1 MANNTSKVFIDIITE
16 FTGTKSVKQAESSFN
31 KLAKSIAG
39 VVSVAAIERFSRESV
54 KAFLADDAAAKQLEK
69 TLTNLG
75 VYFDAGVLSSYIQ
88 GLQDTTGVLDD
99 QLRPAFQSLA
109 VATGDYTKAQDLL
122 NTALDVSQATG
133 KSLSSVSTA
142 LSRAYLGNYT
152 AVSRLGAGISK
163 AEIAA
168 GDFNAIQE
176 KLNKNFGGSALAAAD
191 TYAGQLRIIKAAFTD
206 VQETIGE
213 GLVDAFTTLIGPDG
227 SATQFAQSLK
237 DSSLYIADIIRGL
250 GVVASKLKPIESF
263 FQRFTGAG
271 TVQNIPVLGSWL
283 TILNDIGKKQRE
295 LSASFMGASPEP
307 AQIGYAKLAQD
318 KKNLALAKKLAA
330 EEKKKADA
338 AKKTAKAAAD
348 KLKSEK
354 ANALLNA
361 AAKVLDI
368 DQAQIL
374 AALSRDLSEDEKNRL
389 KLQRALL
396 NENEEAAGRL
406 AQTILA
412 SQTAA
417 LLVQKADPFGGW
429 NDSLQAVL
437 DGLEKMIRDLA
448 KLGAPKV
455 LPTSGELQLALDA
468 SNAMLDLENDE
479 WDKLLKDTEDARK
492 ELDKANALAEELR
505 KKMMDSGLISGPTT
519 EENLFPYID
528 DFLSR
533 NRGTGQYGTSF
544 QNAVI
549 NVMLDPNTLTG
560 AVTKGQQDTT
570 ASGIVV
576 GTSRINKLGGGF

>member
-16 FTGTKSVKQAESSFN
+16 FTGTKSVKQAETSFN
-31 KLAKSIAG
+31 RLAKSIAS

-75 VYFDAGVLSSYIQ
+75 IYFDSGVLSNYIQ
-88 GLQDTTGVLDD
+88 GLQDATGVLDD
-99 QLRPAFQSLA
+99 QLRPAFQTLA

-142 LSRAYLGNYT
+142 LSRAYLGNFT

-191 TYAGQLRIIKAAFTD
+191 TYAGQLRIIKAAFKD
-206 VQETIGE
+206 VQETIGK

-237 DSSLYIADIIRGL
+237 DASLYIADIIRGL
-250 GVVASKLKPIESF
+250 GIVASKLKPIESF
-263 FQRFTGAG
+263 FQKFTGASA
-271 TVQNIPVLGSWL
+271 VQNIPVLGSWL

-338 AKKTAKAAAD
+338 AKKAAKAAQD
-348 KLKSEK
+348 KLKAEK
-354 ANALLNA
+354 AAAVLNA

-374 AALSRDLSEDEKNRL
+374 AALTNDISQADKDRL
-389 KLQRALL
+389 LLQQALL
-396 NENEEAAGRL
+396 NENAD
-406 AQTILA
+406 
-412 SQTAA
+412 AA
-417 LLVQKADPFGGW
+417 LKLSQKIITTQLNAVALGALNPLSGW
-429 NDSLQAVL
+429 NQNIGEVIESLINLQR
-437 DGLEKMIRDLA
+437 ELA
-448 KLGAPKV
+448 KVGEVALTGGQLLAADFAEVIVDLNDPSFDIADAETKAF
-455 LPTSGELQLALDA
+455 LAGLKALSSGSVA
-468 SNAMLDLENDE
+468 SN
-479 WDKLLKDTEDARK
+479 T
-492 ELDKANALAEELR
+492 
-505 KKMMDSGLISGPTT
+505 GPS
-519 EENLFPYID
+519 YVD
-528 DFLSR
+528 DFTRR
-533 NRGTGQYGTSF
+533 NQSTGRYSDNAF

-549 NVMLDPNTLTG
+549 NVMLDANTLTG
-560 AVTKGQQDTT
+560 AVTSGQQNTT
-570 ASGIVV
+570 ASGIIV
-576 GTSRINKLGGGF
+576 GTSRINKIGG

>member
-39 VVSVAAIERFSRESV
+39 VVSVAAIERFSRQSV

-75 VYFDAGVLSSYIQ
+75 IYFDSNVLSGYIQ

-191 TYAGQLRIIKAAFTD
+191 TYAGQVRILKAALTD
-206 VQETIGE
+206 VQEIIGK
-213 GLVDAFTTLIGPDG
+213 GFVDAFADVVGENG
-227 SATQFAQSLK
+227 SATQFADLMR
-237 DSSLYIADIIRGL
+237 DSAQYIADIIGGIGVISAKLRGL
-250 GVVASKLKPIESF
+250 P
-263 FQRFTGAG
+263 GAG
-271 TVQNIPVLGSWL
+271 FFAELLEISNSISGINLIANLGKDKRL
-283 TILNDIGKKQRE
+283 KT
-295 LSASFMGASPEP
+295 ASFMGASPEP

-318 KKNLALAKKLAA
+318 KKALALAKKLAA

-338 AKKTAKAAAD
+338 AKKAAKASAD
-348 KLKSEK
+348 KLKADK
-354 ANALLNA
+354 ANAILNA
-361 AAKVLDI
+361 AGKVLDI

-374 AALSRDLSEDEKNRL
+374 AALLNNISQGEKDRL
-389 KLQRALL
+389 LLQQALL
-396 NENEEAAGRL
+396 NEN
-406 AQTILA
+406 
-412 SQTAA
+412 SDAA
-417 LLVQKADPFGGW
+417 LKLSQKIIATQLDALTLGGIDPLRGW
-429 NDSLQAVL
+429 NGSIETVIKSLIDLQK
-437 DGLEKMIRDLA
+437 ELA
-448 KLGAPKV
+448 KVSGVAL
-455 LPTSGELQLALDA
+455 TSSQLLSQDAAAAELDA
-468 SNAMLDLENDE
+468 IDTSYDDAFEETRKFLESLKNGSNA
-479 WDKLLKDTEDARK
+479 
-492 ELDKANALAEELR
+492 
-505 KKMMDSGLISGPTT
+505 TT
-519 EENLFPYID
+519 IGGADYID
-528 DFLSR
+528 DFMRREQS
-533 NRGTGQYGTSF
+533 TGRYSDNAF

-549 NVMLDPNTLTG
+549 NVMLDANTLTG
-560 AVTKGQQDTT
+560 AVTSGQQNTT
-570 ASGIVV
+570 ASGIIV
-576 GTSRINKLGGGF
+576 GTSRINKIGG

>member
-1 MANNTSKVFIDIITE
+1 MATNTSKVFIDIITE
-16 FTGTKSVKQAESSFN
+16 FTGTKSVKQAETSFN
-31 KLAKSIAG
+31 KLAKSIG
-39 VVSVAAIERFSRESV
+39 RVVSVAAIEEFSRRSI

-75 VYFDAGVLSSYIQ
+75 IYFDSGVLSKYIQ
-88 GLQDTTGVLDD
+88 ELQDTTGVLDD

-191 TYAGQLRIIKAAFTD
+191 TYAGQLRILKAAFTD
-206 VQETIGE
+206 VQETIGK
-213 GLVDAFTTLIGPDG
+213 GFVDAFTTLVGPDG
-227 SATQFAQSLK
+227 SATQFAEALR
-237 DSSLYIADIIRGL
+237 DAALYIADIIRGL
-250 GVVASKLKPIESF
+250 GIVATKLKPIESF
-263 FQRFTGAG
+263 FQKFTGASA
-271 TVQNIPVLGSWL
+271 VQNIPVLGSWL

-338 AKKTAKAAAD
+338 AKKAAKASAD
-348 KLKSEK
+348 KLKADK
-354 ANALLNA
+354 AAAVLNA
-361 AAKVLDI
+361 ASKVLDI

-374 AALSRDLSEDEKNRL
+374 AALTNDISKADRDRL
-389 KLQRALL
+389 LLQQALL
-396 NENEEAAGRL
+396 NENEDAALKLSQKIITTQLNAVALGALNPLSGWNQNIGEVIASLIDLQTELAKVGQVALTGSQLLTADFAAAVADEFDPSFDIADAETKAFLAATKALAAGSVSANPYGPESGSFRGYSGGGQGIKN
-406 AQTILA
+406 ATFPDVNVNV
-412 SQTAA
+412 
-417 LLVQKADPFGGW
+417 LLNPK
-429 NDSLQAVL
+429 
-437 DGLEKMIRDLA
+437 DLTT
-448 KLGAPKV
+448 V
-455 LPTSGELQLALDA
+455 VTSGQ
-468 SNAMLDLENDE
+468 
-479 WDKLLKDTEDARK
+479 
-492 ELDKANALAEELR
+492 
-505 KKMMDSGLISGPTT
+505 
-519 EENLFPYID
+519 
-528 DFLSR
+528 
-533 NRGTGQYGTSF
+533 
-544 QNAVI
+544 QNE
-549 NVMLDPNTLTG
+549 
-560 AVTKGQQDTT
+560 T

-576 GTSRINKLGGGF
+576 GTSRINKYPAGF

>member
-1 MANNTSKVFIDIITE
+1 MRDS
-16 FTGTKSVKQAESSFN
+16 
-31 KLAKSIAG
+31 
-39 VVSVAAIERFSRESV
+39 
-54 KAFLADDAAAKQLEK
+54 
-69 TLTNLG
+69 
-75 VYFDAGVLSSYIQ
+75 
-88 GLQDTTGVLDD
+88 
-99 QLRPAFQSLA
+99 
-109 VATGDYTKAQDLL
+109 AQ
-122 NTALDVSQATG
+122 
-133 KSLSSVSTA
+133 
-142 LSRAYLGNYT
+142 
-152 AVSRLGAGISK
+152 
-163 AEIAA
+163 
-168 GDFNAIQE
+168 
-176 KLNKNFGGSALAAAD
+176 
-191 TYAGQLRIIKAAFTD
+191 
-206 VQETIGE
+206 
-213 GLVDAFTTLIGPDG
+213 
-227 SATQFAQSLK
+227 
-237 DSSLYIADIIRGL
+237 YIADIIGGL
-250 GVVASKLKPIESF
+250 GVISAKLKSLP
-263 FQRFTGAG
+263 GAG
-271 TVQNIPVLGSWL
+271 FFSELLEISNSISGINLIANLGKDKRL
-283 TILNDIGKKQRE
+283 KT
-295 LSASFMGASPEP
+295 ASFMGASPEP

-318 KKNLALAKKLAA
+318 KKALAIAKKLAA

-338 AKKTAKAAAD
+338 AKKSAKAAAD

-354 ANALLNA
+354 ATALLNA

-374 AALSRDLSEDEKNRL
+374 AALSRNLSEDEKNRL

-396 NENEEAAGRL
+396 NENEEAAGKL

-437 DGLEKMIRDLA
+437 DGLEKMIKDLA

-455 LPTSGELQLALDA
+455 LPVTTLDLDFQA
-468 SNAMLDLENDE
+468 AILDLENDE
-479 WDKLLKDTEDARK
+479 FDKLLKDTENARK

-533 NRGTGQYGTSF
+533 NRSTGQYDTSF

-549 NVMLDPNTLTG
+549 NVMLDANTLTG

>member
-39 VVSVAAIERFSRESV
+39 LVSVAAIERFSRQSV

-75 VYFDAGVLSSYIQ
+75 IYFDSNVLSGYIQ

-99 QLRPAFQSLA
+99 QLRPAFQTLA

-142 LSRAYLGNYT
+142 LSRAYLGNFT

-191 TYAGQLRIIKAAFTD
+191 TYAGQLRILKAALTD
-206 VQETIGE
+206 VQEIIGK
-213 GLVDAFTTLIGPDG
+213 GFVDAFADVVGENG
-227 SATQFAQSLK
+227 SATQFADLMR
-237 DSSLYIADIIRGL
+237 DSAQYIADIIGGIGVISAKLRGL
-250 GVVASKLKPIESF
+250 P
-263 FQRFTGAG
+263 GAG
-271 TVQNIPVLGSWL
+271 FFAELLEISNSISGINLIANLGKDKRL
-283 TILNDIGKKQRE
+283 KTQ
-295 LSASFMGASPEP
+295 SFMGASPEP

-318 KKNLALAKKLAA
+318 KKALALAKKLAA

-338 AKKTAKAAAD
+338 AKKAAKASAD
-348 KLKSEK
+348 KLKADK
-354 ANALLNA
+354 ASAVLNA

-374 AALSRDLSEDEKNRL
+374 AALGNDITKAEKDRL
-389 KLQRALL
+389 LLQQALL
-396 NENEEAAGRL
+396 NENED
-406 AQTILA
+406 
-412 SQTAA
+412 AA
-417 LLVQKADPFGGW
+417 LKLSQKIIGTQLDAIALGAINPLSGW
-429 NDSLQAVL
+429 NSDIGIVIDSLISLQK
-437 DGLEKMIRDLA
+437 ELA
-448 KLGAPKV
+448 KV
-455 LPTSGELQLALDA
+455 SGVALTGSQILSADFAEVIADLNDPSFDIADAETKAFLAGLKALQNGSVAG
-468 SNAMLDLENDE
+468 NAGGYD
-479 WDKLLKDTEDARK
+479 
-492 ELDKANALAEELR
+492 
-505 KKMMDSGLISGPTT
+505 
-519 EENLFPYID
+519 YVD
-528 DFLSR
+528 DFMRREQSSGGFK
-533 NRGTGQYGTSF
+533 NNPF
-544 QNAVI
+544 QNAVV
-549 NVMLDPNTLTG
+549 NVMLDANTLTG
-560 AVTKGQQDTT
+560 AVTSGQQNTT

-576 GTSRINKLGGGF
+576 GTSRINKIGG

>member
-1 MANNTSKVFIDIITE
+1 MATNTSKVFIDIITE

-31 KLAKSIAG
+31 KLAKSIG
-39 VVSVAAIERFSRESV
+39 RVVSVAAIEEFSRRSI

-75 VYFDAGVLSSYIQ
+75 VYFDSGVLSKYIQ
-88 GLQDTTGVLDD
+88 ELQDTTGVLDD

-142 LSRAYLGNYT
+142 LSRAYLGNFT

-191 TYAGQLRIIKAAFTD
+191 TYAGQLRILKAAFTD
-206 VQETIGE
+206 VQETIGK
-213 GLVDAFTTLIGPDG
+213 GFVDAFTALIGPDG

-237 DSSLYIADIIRGL
+237 NASLYIADIIRGL
-250 GVVASKLKPIESF
+250 GIVAAKLKPIDEF
-263 FQRFTGAG
+263 FQRFTGSSA
-271 TVQNIPVLGSWL
+271 VQNIPVLGSWL
-283 TILNDIGKKQRE
+283 VFLNEIGKKQRE

-318 KKNLALAKKLAA
+318 KKALAIAKKLAA

-338 AKKTAKAAAD
+338 AKKAANAASD
-348 KLKSEK
+348 KLKTEK
-354 ANALLNA
+354 ENAILNA
-361 AAKVLDI
+361 AAKVLDVE
-368 DQAQIL
+368 QAQIL
-374 AALSRDLSEDEKNRL
+374 AALGKNITQDERNRL
-389 KLQRALL
+389 LLQQALL
-396 NENEEAAGRL
+396 NNNSEAAGKL

-412 SQTAA
+412 SQQAA
-417 LLVQKADPFGGW
+417 LLAQKADPFGGW
-429 NDSLQAVL
+429 NDSLQIIL
-437 DGLEKMIRDLA
+437 NNLKLLA
-448 KLGAPKV
+448 RELALLGAPLVKPI
-455 LPTSGELQLALDA
+455 LPIVPLVVP
-468 SNAMLDLENDE
+468 
-479 WDKLLKDTEDARK
+479 KITET
-492 ELDKANALAEELR
+492 
-505 KKMMDSGLISGPTT
+505 G
-519 EENLFPYID
+519 YID
-528 DFLSR
+528 DIFKRNKVTGKYGDTVGNLLSLPDYNPADDFMRR
-533 NRGTGQYGTSF
+533 NQSTGQYRDNAF

-549 NVMLDPNTLTG
+549 NVMLDANTLTG
-560 AVTKGQQDTT
+560 AVTSGQQNTT

-576 GTSRINKLGGGF
+576 GTSRINKIGG

>member
-1 MANNTSKVFIDIITE
+1 MASNTSKVFIDIITQ
-16 FTGTKSVKQAESSFN
+16 FTGTKSVKQAETSFD
-31 KLAKSIAG
+31 KLAKSIAR
-39 VVSVAAIERFSRESV
+39 VVSVAAIEEFSRRSV

-75 VYFDAGVLSSYIQ
+75 VYFDSGVLSSYIQ

-133 KSLSSVSTA
+133 RSLSTVSTA

-191 TYAGQLRIIKAAFTD
+191 TYAGKMRILKAALTD
-206 VQETIGE
+206 VQEIIGK
-213 GLVDAFTTLIGPDG
+213 GFVDAFADVVGKDG
-227 SATQFAQSLK
+227 SATEFANSMR
-237 DSSLYIADIIRGL
+237 DSAQYVADIVGGI
-250 GVVASKLKPIESF
+250 GVISAKLKALPGGGF
-263 FQRFTGAG
+263 FAELLEISNSISGINLIA
-271 TVQNIPVLGSWL
+271 NLGKDKRL
-283 TILNDIGKKQRE
+283 KT
-295 LSASFMGASPEP
+295 ASFMGASPEP

-318 KKNLALAKKLAA
+318 KKALAIAKKLAA

-338 AKKTAKAAAD
+338 AKKAAKASAD

-354 ANALLNA
+354 ATALLNA

-374 AALSRDLSEDEKNRL
+374 AALSRDISEDEKNRL

-396 NENEEAAGRL
+396 NENEEAAGKL
-406 AQTILA
+406 AQTIIA
-412 SQTAA
+412 SQQAA
-417 LLVQKADPFGGW
+417 LLAQKTDPFGGW
-429 NDSLQAVL
+429 NDSLEIVL
-437 DGLEKMIRDLA
+437 KGLKTMAEELA

-455 LPTSGELQLALDA
+455 LPMTTLDLDFQA
-468 SNAMLDLENDE
+468 AILDLENDE
-479 WDKLLKDTEDARK
+479 FDKLLKDTENARK
-492 ELDKANALAEELR
+492 ELDKANAAAEELR
-505 KKMMDSGLISGPTT
+505 KKLATSGLIPDTSKSLPGY
-519 EENLFPYID
+519 NYVD
-528 DFLSR
+528 DFMRR
-533 NRGTGQYGTSF
+533 NPSSGSLDQSF
-544 QNAVI
+544 KNAII
-549 NVMLDPNTLTG
+549 NVMIDPKDLTTV
-560 AVTKGQQDTT
+560 VTSGQQNET

-576 GTSRINKLGGGF
+576 GTSRINKYPAGF

>member
-1 MANNTSKVFIDIITE
+1 MATNTSKVFIDIITE
-16 FTGTKSVKQAESSFN
+16 FTGTKSVKQAETSFD
-31 KLAKSIAG
+31 KLAKSIG
-39 VVSVAAIERFSRESV
+39 RVVSVAAIEEFSRRSI

-75 VYFDAGVLSSYIQ
+75 IYFDSGVLSKYIQ
-88 GLQDTTGVLDD
+88 ELQDTTGVLDD

-191 TYAGQLRIIKAAFTD
+191 TYAGQLRILKAAFTD
-206 VQETIGE
+206 VQETIGK
-213 GLVDAFTTLIGPDG
+213 GFVDAFTTLVGPDG
-227 SATQFAQSLK
+227 SATQFAEALR
-237 DSSLYIADIIRGL
+237 DAALYIADIIRGL
-250 GVVASKLKPIESF
+250 GIVATKLKPIESF
-263 FQRFTGAG
+263 FQKFTGASA
-271 TVQNIPVLGSWL
+271 VQNIPVLGSWL

-338 AKKTAKAAAD
+338 AKKAAKAAAD
-348 KLKSEK
+348 KLKADK
-354 ANALLNA
+354 AAAVLNA

-374 AALSRDLSEDEKNRL
+374 AALSKDISKGDRDRL
-389 KLQRALL
+389 LLQQALL
-396 NENEEAAGRL
+396 NENED
-406 AQTILA
+406 
-412 SQTAA
+412 AA
-417 LLVQKADPFGGW
+417 LKLSQKIITTQLNAVALGALNPLSGW
-429 NDSLQAVL
+429 TQNIGEVIASLIDLQT
-437 DGLEKMIRDLA
+437 ELA
-448 KLGAPKV
+448 KVGQVALTGSQLLTADFGAAVADEFDPSFDIADAETKAF
-455 LPTSGELQLALDA
+455 LAAMKALSGG
-468 SNAMLDLENDE
+468 SV
-479 WDKLLKDTEDARK
+479 
-492 ELDKANALAEELR
+492 ANN
-505 KKMMDSGLISGPTT
+505 SVGPS
-519 EENLFPYID
+519 YID
-528 DFLSR
+528 DFMRRDQS
-533 NRGTGQYGTSF
+533 TGRLDTAF
-544 QNAVI
+544 QNAII

-576 GTSRINKLGGGF
+576 GTSRLNKIGG

>member
-31 KLAKSIAG
+31 KLAKSIAA

-75 VYFDAGVLSSYIQ
+75 IYFDSGVLSGYIQ

-99 QLRPAFQSLA
+99 QLRPAFQTLA

-142 LSRAYLGNYT
+142 LSRAYLGNFT

-191 TYAGQLRIIKAAFTD
+191 TYAGQLRILKAALTD
-206 VQETIGE
+206 VQEIIGK
-213 GLVDAFTTLIGPDG
+213 GFVDAFADVVGENG
-227 SATQFAQSLK
+227 SATQFADLMR
-237 DSSLYIADIIRGL
+237 DSAQYIADIIGGIGVISAKLRGL
-250 GVVASKLKPIESF
+250 P
-263 FQRFTGAG
+263 GAG
-271 TVQNIPVLGSWL
+271 FFAQLLEVSNSISGINLIANLGKDKRL
-283 TILNDIGKKQRE
+283 KT
-295 LSASFMGASPEP
+295 ASFMGASPEP

-318 KKNLALAKKLAA
+318 KKALAIAKKLAV

-338 AKKTAKAAAD
+338 AKKAAKASAD
-348 KLKSEK
+348 KLKADK
-354 ANALLNA
+354 ATAVLNA

-374 AALSRDLSEDEKNRL
+374 AALGNDISKADKDRL
-389 KLQRALL
+389 LLQQALL
-396 NENEEAAGRL
+396 NENED
-406 AQTILA
+406 
-412 SQTAA
+412 AA
-417 LLVQKADPFGGW
+417 LKLSQKIITTQLDAIALGALNPLSGW
-429 NDSLQAVL
+429 NSNIGEVIESLIILQK
-437 DGLEKMIRDLA
+437 ELA
-448 KLGAPKV
+448 KVSGVALTGSQLLSADFAAVIADLNDPSFDIADAETKAFLAGLKALQNGSVANDTGPSYVDDFMSRNPSTGVRNNPTPLTVNVLLDPKDLTTAV
-455 LPTSGELQLALDA
+455 TSGQ
-468 SNAMLDLENDE
+468 
-479 WDKLLKDTEDARK
+479 
-492 ELDKANALAEELR
+492 
-505 KKMMDSGLISGPTT
+505 
-519 EENLFPYID
+519 
-528 DFLSR
+528 
-533 NRGTGQYGTSF
+533 
-544 QNAVI
+544 QNE
-549 NVMLDPNTLTG
+549 
-560 AVTKGQQDTT
+560 T

-576 GTSRINKLGGGF
+576 GTSRINKYTGGTGP

>member
-16 FTGTKSVKQAESSFN
+16 FTGTKSVKQAETSFN
-31 KLAKSIAG
+31 RLAKSIAS

-75 VYFDAGVLSSYIQ
+75 IYFDSGVLSNYIQ
-88 GLQDTTGVLDD
+88 GLQDATGVLDD
-99 QLRPAFQSLA
+99 QLRPAFQTLA

-142 LSRAYLGNYT
+142 LSRAYLGNFT

-191 TYAGQLRIIKAAFTD
+191 TYAGQLRILKAAFTD
-206 VQETIGE
+206 VQETIGK
-213 GLVDAFTTLIGPDG
+213 GFVDAFTTLIGPDG

-237 DSSLYIADIIRGL
+237 DASLYIADIIRGL
-250 GVVASKLKPIESF
+250 GIVASKLKPIESF
-263 FQRFTGAG
+263 FQRFTGASA
-271 TVQNIPVLGSWL
+271 VQNIPVLGSWL

-338 AKKTAKAAAD
+338 AKKAAKAAQD
-348 KLKSEK
+348 KLKAEK
-354 ANALLNA
+354 AAAVLNA

-374 AALSRDLSEDEKNRL
+374 AALTNDISKADKDRL
-389 KLQRALL
+389 LLQQALL
-396 NENEEAAGRL
+396 NENAD
-406 AQTILA
+406 
-412 SQTAA
+412 AA
-417 LLVQKADPFGGW
+417 LKLSQKIITTQLNAVALGALNPLSGW
-429 NDSLQAVL
+429 NQNIGEVIGSLIDLQR
-437 DGLEKMIRDLA
+437 ELA
-448 KLGAPKV
+448 KVGEVALTGGQLLAADFAEVIVDLNDPSFDIADAETKAF
-455 LPTSGELQLALDA
+455 LAGLKALSSGSVA
-468 SNAMLDLENDE
+468 SN
-479 WDKLLKDTEDARK
+479 T
-492 ELDKANALAEELR
+492 
-505 KKMMDSGLISGPTT
+505 GPS
-519 EENLFPYID
+519 YVD
-528 DFLSR
+528 DFTRR
-533 NRGTGQYGTSF
+533 NQSTGRYSDNAF

-549 NVMLDPNTLTG
+549 NVMLDANTLTG
-560 AVTKGQQDTT
+560 AVTSGQQNTT
-570 ASGIVV
+570 ASGIIV
-576 GTSRINKLGGGF
+576 GTSRINKIGG

>member
-1 MANNTSKVFIDIITE
+1 MATNTSKVFIDIITQ
-16 FTGTKSVKQAESSFN
+16 FTGTKSVKQAETSFD
-31 KLAKSIAG
+31 KLAKSIG
-39 VVSVAAIERFSRESV
+39 RVISVAAIEEFSRRSI

-75 VYFDAGVLSSYIQ
+75 IYFDSGVLSKYIQ
-88 GLQDTTGVLDD
+88 ELQDTTGVLDD

-133 KSLSSVSTA
+133 ASLNTVSKA

-152 AVSRLGAGISK
+152 SVSKLGAGISK

-191 TYAGQLRIIKAAFTD
+191 TYAGQLRILKAAFTD
-206 VQETIGE
+206 VQEIIGK
-213 GLVDAFTTLIGPDG
+213 GIVDAFADLVGEDG
-227 SATQFAQSLK
+227 SATEFANAMR
-237 DSSLYIADIIRGL
+237 DSAQYIADIIGGL
-250 GVVASKLKPIESF
+250 GIISAKLKSLPGGGFIAKLLE
-263 FQRFTGAG
+263 
-271 TVQNIPVLGSWL
+271 
-283 TILNDIGKKQRE
+283 LNQEFSPLNAIANLNKEKR
-295 LSASFMGASPEP
+295 LKTASFMGASPEP

-318 KKNLALAKKLAA
+318 KKALAVAKKLAA

-338 AKKTAKAAAD
+338 AKKSAKAAAD

-354 ANALLNA
+354 ATALLNA

-374 AALSRDLSEDEKNRL
+374 AALGRDLSEDEKNRL

-406 AQTILA
+406 AQTIIA

-417 LLVQKADPFGGW
+417 LLVQKADPFSGW
-429 NDSLQAVL
+429 NDSLQTVL
-437 DGLEKMIRDLA
+437 RGLRTMADELE

-455 LPTSGELQLALDA
+455 MPVTT
-468 SNAMLDLENDE
+468 LDLDYQNVLLDLQNDE
-479 WDKLLKDTEDARK
+479 FDQLLKDTEAARK
-492 ELDKANALAEELR
+492 ELDKANALADTLR
-505 KKMMDSGLISGPTT
+505 GKLATSGLVKDSGITT
-519 EENLFPYID
+519 PDNIAFGLTNPNQGYPRASFP
-528 DFLSR
+528 
-533 NRGTGQYGTSF
+533 NV
-544 QNAVI
+544 NV
-549 NVMLDPNTLTG
+549 NVMIDPKDLTSV
-560 AVTKGQQDTT
+560 VTYGQQDST

-576 GTSRINKLGGGF
+576 GTSRINKYTGGL

>member
-1 MANNTSKVFIDIITE
+1 MATNTSKVFIDIITQ
-16 FTGTKSVKQAESSFN
+16 FTGTKSVKQAETSFD
-31 KLAKSIAG
+31 KLAKSIG
-39 VVSVAAIERFSRESV
+39 RVVSVAAIEEFSRRSI

-75 VYFDAGVLSSYIQ
+75 VYFDSGVLSSYIQ

-99 QLRPAFQSLA
+99 QLRPAFQTLA

-152 AVSRLGAGISK
+152 AIGRLGAGISK

-176 KLNKNFGGSALAAAD
+176 KLNKNFGGSAVAAAD
-191 TYAGQLRIIKAAFTD
+191 TYAGELRILKAAFTD
-206 VQETIGE
+206 VQETIGK
-213 GLVDAFTTLIGPDG
+213 GFVDAFTTLVGPDG
-227 SATQFAQSLK
+227 SATQFAQSLR
-237 DSSLYIADIIRGL
+237 DASLYIADIIRGL
-250 GVVASKLKPIESF
+250 GIVATKLKPIESF

-318 KKNLALAKKLAA
+318 KKNLTLAKKLAA

-354 ANALLNA
+354 ATALLNA

-396 NENEEAAGRL
+396 NENEEAAGKL

-455 LPTSGELQLALDA
+455 LPVTTLDLDFQA
-468 SNAMLDLENDE
+468 AILDLENDE
-479 WDKLLKDTEDARK
+479 FDKLLKDTENARK

-528 DFLSR
+528 DFLNR
-533 NRGTGQYGTSF
+533 NRSTGQYDTSF

-549 NVMLDPNTLTG
+549 NVMLDANTLTG

-576 GTSRINKLGGGF
+576 GTSRLNKIGG

>member
-1 MANNTSKVFIDIITE
+1 MASNTSKVFIDIITQ
-16 FTGTKSVKQAESSFN
+16 FTGTKSVKQAETSFDR
-31 KLAKSIAG
+31 LAKSIAK
-39 VVSVAAIERFSRESV
+39 VVSVAAIEEFSRRSI

-75 VYFDAGVLSSYIQ
+75 VYFDSGVLSKYIQ
-88 GLQDTTGVLDD
+88 ELQDTTGVLDD

-168 GDFNAIQE
+168 GDFDAIQT

-191 TYAGQLRIIKAAFTD
+191 TYAGQLRILKAALTD
-206 VQETIGE
+206 VQEIVGK
-213 GLVDAFTTLIGPDG
+213 GFVDAFADVVGEDG
-227 SATQFAQSLK
+227 SATQFANSMR
-237 DSSLYIADIIRGL
+237 DSAQYIADIIGGL
-250 GVVASKLKPIESF
+250 GVISAKLKGLP
-263 FQRFTGAG
+263 GAG
-271 TVQNIPVLGSWL
+271 FFSELLEISNSISGINLIANLGKDKRL
-283 TILNDIGKKQRE
+283 KT
-295 LSASFMGASPEP
+295 ASFMGASPEP

-318 KKNLALAKKLAA
+318 KKALAIAKKLAA

-338 AKKTAKAAAD
+338 AKKGAKAAAD

-354 ANALLNA
+354 ATALLNA

-374 AALSRDLSEDEKNRL
+374 AALGRDLSEDEKNRL

-417 LLVQKADPFGGW
+417 LLAQKADPFSGW
-429 NDSLQAVL
+429 NDSLQTVL
-437 DGLEKMIRDLA
+437 NGLKTMATELE

-455 LPTSGELQLALDA
+455 LPVTT
-468 SNAMLDLENDE
+468 LDLDYQNVLLDLQNDE
-479 WDKLLKDTEDARK
+479 FDQLLKDTEAARK
-492 ELDKANALAEELR
+492 ELDKANALADTLR
-505 KKMMDSGLISGPTT
+505 NKLATSGLIKDSGITT
-519 EENLFPYID
+519 PDNIAFGLTKGSQGYPRASFP
-528 DFLSR
+528 
-533 NRGTGQYGTSF
+533 NV
-544 QNAVI
+544 NV
-549 NVMLDPNTLTG
+549 NVMIDPKDLTSV
-560 AVTKGQQDTT
+560 VTYGQQDST

-576 GTSRINKLGGGF
+576 GTSRINKYPGGL

>member
-16 FTGTKSVKQAESSFN
+16 FTGTKSVKQAETSFN
-31 KLAKSIAG
+31 RLAKSIAS

-75 VYFDAGVLSSYIQ
+75 IYFDSGVLSNYIQ
-88 GLQDTTGVLDD
+88 GLQDATGVLDD
-99 QLRPAFQSLA
+99 QLRPAFQTLA

-142 LSRAYLGNYT
+142 LSRAYLGNFT

-206 VQETIGE
+206 VQETIGK

-237 DSSLYIADIIRGL
+237 DASLYIADIIRGL

-263 FQRFTGAG
+263 FQRFTGGSAVE
-271 TVQNIPVLGSWL
+271 TIPVLGSWL

-338 AKKTAKAAAD
+338 AKKAAKAAQD
-348 KLKSEK
+348 KLKADK
-354 ANALLNA
+354 AAAVLNA

-374 AALSRDLSEDEKNRL
+374 AALTNDISKGDKDRL
-389 KLQRALL
+389 LLQQALL
-396 NENEEAAGRL
+396 NENAD
-406 AQTILA
+406 
-412 SQTAA
+412 AA
-417 LLVQKADPFGGW
+417 LKLSQKIITTQLNAVALGALNPLSGW
-429 NDSLQAVL
+429 NQNIGEVIGSLIDLQR
-437 DGLEKMIRDLA
+437 ELA
-448 KLGAPKV
+448 KVGEVALTGGQLLAADFAEVIVDLNDPSFDIADAETKAF
-455 LPTSGELQLALDA
+455 LAGLKALSSGSVA
-468 SNAMLDLENDE
+468 SN
-479 WDKLLKDTEDARK
+479 T
-492 ELDKANALAEELR
+492 
-505 KKMMDSGLISGPTT
+505 GPS
-519 EENLFPYID
+519 YVD
-528 DFLSR
+528 DFTRR
-533 NRGTGQYGTSF
+533 NQSTGRYSDNAF

-549 NVMLDPNTLTG
+549 NVMLDANTLTG
-560 AVTKGQQDTT
+560 AVTSGQQNTT
-570 ASGIVV
+570 ASGIIV
-576 GTSRINKLGGGF
+576 GTSRINKIGG